1 MSFVISPGL
10 REKTDLVTLK
20 LTEPL
25 PPRQLFATARRVL
38 REYGVD
44 LREVEE
50 GILSFAPSQDI
61 ASRDVPL
68 LVSGRSLPEVPASH
82 RTIFQLV
89 PLRVVRGPQVRGW
102 LKEAFERQDLKI
114 LEDPYRNALLL
125 KGNVDIIARALA
137 MIEVLD
143 QPLLQARHGL
153 IIEPLFM
160 QASDM
165 ANALNTILRA
175 EGYASNVGARSGS
188 SVVLLALQ
196 GVAKV
201 IAFAL
206 DEPTLDHIEAWA
218 EALDESGKDSI
229 EEAVFTYEVRN
240 TQAEELVET
249 LNQVLGAGAA
259 PAQEPR
265 ENRTRGGRNDG
276 GESGENDGQPRRDNG
291 QPRRDNGQ
299 PRAAGQT
306 GGRIVVDRNRNMLLF
321 RGSGKEWAEIRSVIA
336 RLDRAVPSVLIEVL
350 IAEITLADEERT
362 GFEFL
367 IRGALGSRGL
377 DRQHPRRAG
386 DRRRRGFH
394 SPSTAP
400 ARRGRR

>member
-1 MSFVISPGL
+1 MIKALRLRLCAAVLIPWLASACSTLQVDPLPDPIRPPKALPAETTAYGEDALAPSEEPRDGLRTTRAPGVVIQHTVAEGIADRLGEDLTGDPVRVSFHDVPLIPFINEVFGEELGMSFVISPGL

-50 GILSFAPSQDI
+50 GILTFTPSQEI

-68 LVSGRSLPEVPASH
+68 LVSGRTLPEVPASH

-102 LKEAFERQDLKI
+102 LKEAFQRQDLKI
-114 LEDPYRNALLL
+114 LEDPDRNALLL
-125 KGNVDIIARALA
+125 KGNVDMIARALA

-160 QASDM
+160 QATDM

-175 EGYASNVGARSGS
+175 EGYESNVGARSGS

-249 LNQVLGAGAA
+249 LNQMLGTGVGAA
-259 PAQEPR
+259 PARPLR
-265 ENRTRGGRNDG
+265 
-276 GESGENDGQPRRDNG
+276 
-291 QPRRDNGQ
+291 
-299 PRAAGQT
+299 
-306 GGRIVVDRNRNMLLF
+306 
-321 RGSGKEWAEIRSVIA
+321 
-336 RLDRAVPSVLIEVL
+336 
-350 IAEITLADEERT
+350 
-362 GFEFL
+362 
-367 IRGALGSRGL
+367 
-377 DRQHPRRAG
+377 
-386 DRRRRGFH
+386 
-394 SPSTAP
+394 
-400 ARRGRR
+400 

>member
-1 MSFVISPGL
+1 
-10 REKTDLVTLK
+10 
-20 LTEPL
+20 
-25 PPRQLFATARRVL
+25 
-38 REYGVD
+38 
-44 LREVEE
+44 
-50 GILSFAPSQDI
+50 
-61 ASRDVPL
+61 
-68 LVSGRSLPEVPASH
+68 
-82 RTIFQLV
+82 
-89 PLRVVRGPQVRGW
+89 
-102 LKEAFERQDLKI
+102 
-114 LEDPYRNALLL
+114 
-125 KGNVDIIARALA
+125 

-175 EGYASNVGARSGS
+175 EGYESNVGARSGS

-201 IAFAL
+201 IVFAL

-249 LNQVLGAGAA
+249 LNQVLGAGAV

-265 ENRTRGGRNDG
+265 ENRTRGGRERGAGSRGRTTDSLG
-276 GESGENDGQPRRDNG
+276 ATTDSLGRPGQ
-291 QPRRDNGQ
+291 
-299 PRAAGQT
+299 A

-350 IAEITLADEERT
+350 IAEITLTDEERT

-367 IRGALGSRGL
+367 SPGRPLGSPQS
-377 DRQHPRRAG
+377 DRRYPRQAW
-386 DRRRRGFH
+386 DRRRGAVLLPRQR
-394 SPSTAP
+394 
-400 ARRGRR
+400 RRGRGRC